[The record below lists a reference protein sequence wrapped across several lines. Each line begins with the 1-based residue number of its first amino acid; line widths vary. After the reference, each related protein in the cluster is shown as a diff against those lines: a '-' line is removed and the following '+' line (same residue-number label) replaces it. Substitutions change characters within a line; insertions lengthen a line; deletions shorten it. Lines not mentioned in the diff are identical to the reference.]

1 MKKKILIVE
10 DNTALAYMIQK
21 WLSRE
26 GYDAIVTASEPAAR
40 QFVRK
45 GNFDLILSDVR
56 LPEGDGIALLEW
68 IQGAKMEVPFIVM
81 TGYASVPE
89 AVKAIKLGAKDYLA
103 KPVQMEGLLDLVQ
116 EVLQP
121 SSSVH
126 LEKKILHER
135 ISPKAVE
142 AEMLAGKVA
151 PFDIPVLICG
161 ANGTGKESI
170 ARIIHE
176 GSYRR
181 DKPFVAVNC
190 GAVPK
195 ELAASLFFGHKKGA
209 FTGADSDKEGYF
221 TTAKGGTLFLDE
233 IGTLPVEIQAL
244 LLRALQENVY
254 LPVGGGRELK
264 ADVRIV
270 AATNEN
276 MADAIKKGLFRED
289 LYHRLAGFE
298 IQQPPLAECPEDI
311 IPLAEFFRE
320 KYSKELRQITTGF
333 TPDARKLLL
342 EYTWP
347 GNVREL
353 QNKIRRA
360 VLLAEKTLLGVKEL
374 NIGRLSGESP
384 VTLPA
389 ILPLKNSDRME
400 KQSIIDA
407 LEKCGGH
414 RGKAAELLNV
424 NPATLYR
431 KMKKHGLR

>member
-26 GYDAIVTASEPAAR
+26 GYDTEIVSGEPSAR
-40 QFVRK
+40 KLVRK
-45 GNFDLILSDVR
+45 EDIDLILSDVR
-56 LPEGDGIALLEW
+56 LPEGDGISLLEW
-68 IQGAKMEVPFIVM
+68 IQKEKMDVPFIVM
-81 TGYASVPE
+81 TGYASVPG

-103 KPVQMEGLLDLVQ
+103 KPVQMEELLDLLQ
-116 EVLQP
+116 EILQP
-121 SSSVH
+121 SSSVR
-126 LEKKILHER
+126 LEKKMLHER

-142 AEMLAGKVA
+142 TERLAGKVA
-151 PFDIPVLICG
+151 PFDIPVMICG

-195 ELAASLFFGHKKGA
+195 DLASSLFFGHRKGA
-209 FTGADSDKEGYF
+209 FTGAYSDREGYF
-221 TTAKGGTLFLDE
+221 TMAKGGTLFLDE
-233 IGTLPVEIQAL
+233 IGTVPAEIQTM
-244 LLRALQENVY
+244 LLRVLQENIYV
-254 LPVGGGRELK
+254 PVGSNRELQ

-270 AATNEN
+270 AATNEDMERAVRN
-276 MADAIKKGLFRED
+276 GTFRED
-289 LYHRLAGFE
+289 LFHRLAGFE
-298 IQQPPLAECPEDI
+298 IRQPLLSECPEDI

-320 KYSKELRQITTGF
+320 KYSRELRQATTGF

-342 EYTWP
+342 TYSWP

-353 QNKIRRA
+353 QNRIRRA
-360 VLLAEKTLLGVKEL
+360 VLLAEQSLIDIKDL
-374 NIGRLSGESP
+374 NIEIQSG
-384 VTLPA
+384 TPA
-389 ILPLKNSDRME
+389 VPLVIRPLRNSDDVER
-400 KQSIIDA
+400 QSIIDA
-407 LEKCGGH
+407 LKKCGGH
-414 RGKAAELLNV
+414 RKKAAELLNV

-431 KMKKHGLR
+431 KMKKYGLR

>member
-1 MKKKILIVE
+1 MKILIVE

-26 GYDAIVTASEPAAR
+26 GYEAVVTTGEPTAR
-40 QFVRK
+40 KLVKK
-45 GNFDLILSDVR
+45 GDIDLILSDVR

-68 IQGAKMEVPFIVM
+68 IQKEKINVPFIVM

-103 KPVQMEGLLDLVQ
+103 KPVQAEGLLDLVQ

-121 SSSVH
+121 LSSIH

-135 ISPKAVE
+135 ISSKAVE
-142 AEMLAGKVA
+142 TERLAAKVA
-151 PFDIPVLICG
+151 PFDIPVLIYG

-176 GSYRR
+176 GSHRR
-181 DKPFVAVNC
+181 NKPFVAVNC

-195 ELAASLFFGHKKGA
+195 ELAASLFFGHRKGA
-209 FTGADSDKEGYF
+209 FTGADSDREGYF

-233 IGTLPVEIQAL
+233 AGTLPAEIQTM
-244 LLRALQENVY
+244 LLRVLQENIY
-254 LPVGGGRELK
+254 LPVGGNKELQ

-270 AATNEN
+270 SATNED
-276 MADAIKKGLFRED
+276 MQQAIRQGVFRED
-289 LYHRLAGFE
+289 LFHRLAGFE
-298 IQQPPLAECPEDI
+298 IRQPLLSECPEDI
-311 IPLAEFFRE
+311 IPFAEFFRE
-320 KYSKELRQITTGF
+320 KYSGELRQATTGF

-342 EYTWP
+342 AYPWP

-360 VLLAEKTLLGVKEL
+360 VLLAEKTLIDTKDL
-374 NIGRLSGESP
+374 NLNMEILPDSP

-389 ILPLKNSDRME
+389 IRPLKNSDAAE

-414 RGKAAELLNV
+414 RGKVAELLNV

-431 KMKKHGLR
+431 KMKKYGLK